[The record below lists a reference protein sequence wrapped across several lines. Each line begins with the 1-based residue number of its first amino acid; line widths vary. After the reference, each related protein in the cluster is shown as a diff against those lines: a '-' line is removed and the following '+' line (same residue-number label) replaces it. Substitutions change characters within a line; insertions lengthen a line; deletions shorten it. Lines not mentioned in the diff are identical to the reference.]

1 MKLTHLAVFLLFIYS
16 CTPETKQFQNHFHL
30 ECSGEKI
37 SDSKFAEGSE
47 FLANANCRSN
57 AHSRTGS
64 FGFKLN
70 SKRIYGPTYKLKS
83 IKKGD
88 VIYASV
94 WRLKGSESGKLVIG
108 SNSDIQYESGE
119 HVVNEE
125 GDWEQ
130 LKCSFIARQNY
141 EYVSVYIWN
150 PNENDVYFDDLII
163 DCFRN
168 RKKPSQISEKD
179 ILRINIPKSALDSIA
194 DFRKK
199 ALEQDIIS
207 SELKKYFDGTIKVNG
222 ENQPVS
228 LRIKGDWVDHLEGD
242 KWSFRIK
249 LKGSNSFNGMKKFS
263 IQDPSTRSFMM
274 EWFAHR
280 LFEKEDILTT
290 RYQFKL
296 VYINGVNK
304 GVYALEEHFDK
315 RLLEY
320 RNRREGP
327 IVKFDESGIW
337 QARLNQ
343 KETGTPFKKYPYLES
358 SEILPFSKKRTR
370 KNDVLLKQFMMAK
383 SHMDRYR
390 NFDENIQEYIDID
403 KMARFLALCE
413 LMNAT
418 HGLIWH
424 NQRNYLNPVKACL
437 EPIAYDCFKTEL
449 DIHKELLGKAKHWR
463 SDADFTVLDALF
475 LNPTFDKLY
484 VEYLKEFTQTSFL
497 QNAYK
502 DFKVELNH
510 FEALLSNEYP
520 MHKLDKNYFET
531 NRKNV
536 EEKVLKYEL
545 LPPTERRVSR
555 KNFYKNTKQDVVFDK
570 AALNVYTIQSDSLS
584 CTLQFENFLLADIE
598 IIGYSTKINKN
609 LVLPFTKSI
618 KIGSYRGQAQTIQKS
633 FKFRPKNIYY
643 KTSSTGD
650 SLIKSKVSAFPPNQF
665 VNVLGSRAKPLCN
678 SNDSIFILEKGVYT
692 FSSTVYFPRN
702 KKLIIKEGTRINL
715 KNNARFVSYSPV
727 EIRGSKENP
736 VEFFSTDQ
744 KGGGL
749 VIFPNGGHVDLEHVK
764 FSNLGAGNTK
774 NWILTG
780 AVTIYEGEVEISN
793 CLFTGNKCEDALN
806 LIRCHF
812 DISES
817 LISET
822 QSDGF
827 DADFCEGTIRK
838 CQFEN
843 TGNDCI
849 DFSGSQ
855 IKIESCNINGSGD
868 KGISGGEGSIL
879 EIINCEIKN
888 ASIAIASKDNSDLVV
903 MGTDISNCN
912 FAFAAYQKK
921 AEYGPSKLIV
931 KSATLLDV
939 TNEQLIELDS
949 KITFKGKEYVGT
961 ESFDI
966 DSMYSIFTKSL

>member
-1 MKLTHLAVFLLFIYS
+1 MKLTYFALLFLLIQS
-16 CTPETKQFQNHFHL
+16 CATETKQFSNHFHL
-30 ECSGEKI
+30 ECSGENI
-37 SDSKFAEGSE
+37 SDSKFVEGSE
-47 FLANANCRSN
+47 FLNNASCRSN
-57 AHSRTGS
+57 AKSRTGS
-64 FGFKLN
+64 YGFRLN
-70 SKRIYGPTYKLKS
+70 SKQKFGPTYKLKS

-119 HVVNEE
+119 HVVNEQ

-150 PNENDVYFDDLII
+150 PNEKDVYFDDLII

-168 RKKPSQISEKD
+168 RKKPTQISEVD
-179 ILRINIPKSALDSIA
+179 ILRIEIPQTAMDSIT
-194 DFRKK
+194 DFRNT
-199 ALEQDIIS
+199 ALKQDIIS
-207 SELKKYFDGTIKVNG
+207 SDLKTYFDAFINING
-222 ENQPVS
+222 KNQPVS

-242 KWSFRIK
+242 KWSYRIK
-249 LKGSNSFNGMKKFS
+249 IKGSNSYNGMKKFS

-296 VYINGVNK
+296 VIINGVNK

-343 KETGTPFKKYPYLES
+343 KETGAPFKKYPYLES

-370 KNDVLLKQFMMAK
+370 KNPTLLKQFMTAK
-383 SHMDRYR
+383 SHMERYR
-390 NFDENIQEYIDID
+390 NLDENIEEFLDID

-413 LMNAT
+413 VMNAT

-437 EPIAYDCFKTEL
+437 EPIAYDCFTTEL
-449 DIHKELLGKAKHWR
+449 KIHHELLGKATRWR
-463 SDADFTVLDALF
+463 SDADFTILDALF
-475 LNPTFDKLY
+475 LNPTFDELY
-484 VEYLKEFTQTSFL
+484 IKYLKKYTQKSYL
-497 QNAYK
+497 KVAYK
-502 DFKVELNH
+502 E
-510 FEALLSNEYP
+510 FEKDLQHYEGLLAHEYP
-520 MHKLDKNYFET
+520 MHKIDRDYFET

-536 EEKVLKYEL
+536 EEKVRKYIK
-545 LPPTERRVSR
+545 LPPVNR
-555 KNFYKNTKQDVVFDK
+555 KISKADVYTDTKQDVLFDK

-584 CTLQFENFLLADIE
+584 SILQFENYFLSEIE
-598 IIGYSTKINKN
+598 IIGYSTKLNKK
-609 LVLPFTKSI
+609 LVIPMPSSFSL
-618 KIGSYRGQAQTIQKS
+618 GSYYGKATSISKS
-633 FKFRPKNIYY
+633 FKFNPKYIYY
-643 KTSSTGD
+643 KTELTGD
-650 SLIKSKVSAFPPNQF
+650 SLIRSKVSAFPPTQHIK
-665 VNVLGSRAKPLCN
+665 VLGSRAKSLCN
-678 SNDSIFILEKGVYT
+678 TNDSIFVLEKGIYT

-702 KKLIIKEGTRINL
+702 KKLIIKEGVRINL
-715 KNNARFVSYSPV
+715 KNNARFVSYSPI
-727 EIRGSKENP
+727 EIRGSKDNP

-744 KGGGL
+744 KGGG
-749 VIFPNGGHVDLEHVK
+749 VIILPEGKKVILDHVN
-764 FSNLGAGNTK
+764 FSKLTAGNSH
-774 NWILTG
+774 NWVLTG
-780 AVTIYEGEVEISN
+780 AVTVYEGEVEISN
-793 CLFTGNKCEDALN
+793 CVFRNNRSEDALN
-806 LIRCHF
+806 LIRCNF
-812 DISES
+812 KMQESIISD
-817 LISET
+817 T

-827 DADFCEGTIRK
+827 DADFCNGRIRN
-838 CQFEN
+838 CQFNN

-855 IKIESCNINGSGD
+855 ISIESCNIDGSGD
-868 KGISGGEGSIL
+868 KGISGGERSNLKVVDCVI
-879 EIINCEIKN
+879 EN
-888 ASIAIASKDNSDLVV
+888 ASIAVASKDDSEIVVENSQ
-903 MGTDISNCN
+903 IRNCSY
-912 FAFAAYQKK
+912 AFASYQKK
-921 AEYGPSKLIV
+921 SEFGPSSLNV
-931 KSATLLDV
+931 KSTSL
-939 TNEQLIELDS
+939 TNVQSERLIELDS
-949 KITFKGKEYVGT
+949 EIIFNGKQFIGK